1 MVAGVLASTFW
12 PLTSCAELAVCPG
25 FLQYT
30 MCETSVTCAASSTY
44 NLLLRYRVDPA
55 GTTTC
60 PPRLRVVLPPDGVLD
75 GSLEYVPGA
84 EIGTVVAA
92 EASPAEGPTRTA
104 NATAAAARILVNI
117 PVPP

>member
-12 PLTSCAELAVCPG
+12 PLTSCAELVVCPG
-25 FLQYT
+25 FRQST
-30 MCETSVTCAASSTY
+30 ICETSVTCAASSTY
-44 NLLLRYRVDPA
+44 NLLLRYLVDPA

-60 PPRLRVVLPPDGVLD
+60 PPRPRVVFPPDGVLE

-92 EASPAEGPTRTA
+92 AASTAAGPTRTA
-104 NATAAAARILVNI
+104 NATAADVRILVN
-117 PVPP
+117 